1 MQPVGYDT
9 VCIHQ
14 VSDCLQH
21 GLEIVLFWLSSH
33 DNIEC
38 LVYIL
43 QYVNRWLDIFINI
56 CVQRKYNIC
65 AINRLAVVKCS
76 GSERVYLRNQIHAL
90 KACELSY

>member
-1 MQPVGYDT
+1 MQPVRYDT

-33 DNIEC
+33 DYIKC

-43 QYVNRWLDIFINI
+43 QYGNRWLDNFINI
-56 CVQRKYNIC
+56 CVPGPSNTC
-65 AINRLAVVKCS
+65 AIKGLAVVKCS
-76 GSERVYLRNQIHAL
+76 DSEQVYLRNQIHAL